1 MKRLFSFALAALI
14 LSAFTTIP
22 LDKKK
27 GKITVVVD
35 AGHGGK
41 DPGNNAQGIN
51 ESDVNL
57 QIALA
62 LKNVKKKKGI
72 EIIYTRKDDSFLEL
86 HDRTNIAQDKKA
98 DLLIS
103 VHCDNYSD
111 EELNG
116 FQIFYPNT
124 GNYIVESKNF
134 AADLEK
140 ELVNLNTPIPHK
152 STKSGSHF
160 VTNKAKCPAVIVELG
175 FMSNPTDLQVLTS
188 EDYQKQFAEAIVTSI
203 KTYIED

>member
-1 MKRLFSFALAALI
+1 MKRLFSLVLTVLA

-22 LDKKK
+22 LEMKK
-27 GKITVVVD
+27 GKITMVVD

-86 HDRTNIAQDKKA
+86 HDRTNIAQDKNA

-111 EELNG
+111 EDLAGDHLLAETVQPLQKLLQAPKKLHLPLERPNLKASSVLNSAAS
-116 FQIFYPNT
+116 
-124 GNYIVESKNF
+124 YIV
-134 AADLEK
+134 L
-140 ELVNLNTPIPHK
+140 NLI
-152 STKSGSHF
+152 
-160 VTNKAKCPAVIVELG
+160 
-175 FMSNPTDLQVLTS
+175 Q
-188 EDYQKQFAEAIVTSI
+188 SI
-203 KTYIED
+203 QS